1 MLTLAIEISNP
12 SSAIEG
18 SASKPGVAIARSEV
32 GSQTIVGV
40 EPVDLSKRSE
50 EDLIPAIDRL
60 CRRLEITPRS
70 ITRYAVSA
78 GPGGYTALRLAVV
91 TAKLL
96 AEASH
101 GSCIAVPTSHVAAFR
116 AEKGQPFAVALQS
129 KADAAFVT
137 FFDAQG
143 RATGEGSL
151 LTAEQFATESQ
162 PRGIKLLIADRF
174 LPAAIRAAADAAGI
188 AIAPPQLDPVALL
201 HAAVGLPEVAPMDLV
216 PLYAREPEAVTKWR
230 QLHGS

>member
-18 SASKPGVAIARSEV
+18 STFQPGVAIARSEA
-32 GSQTIVGV
+32 GSQTILGV
-40 EPVDLSKRSE
+40 EAVDLSKRSE

-60 CRRLEITPRS
+60 CRRLDIAPRS
-70 ITRYAVSA
+70 ITRYVVSA

-96 AEASH
+96 AEAS
-101 GSCIAVPTSHVAAFR
+101 GGRCIAVPTAHVAADR

-143 RATGEGSL
+143 HATGEGSL

-162 PRGIKLLIADRF
+162 PRGIRLLIADRF
-174 LPAAIRAAADAAGI
+174 LPAPIRTAADAEGI
-188 AIAPPQLDPVALL
+188 AIAAPQLDPEALL